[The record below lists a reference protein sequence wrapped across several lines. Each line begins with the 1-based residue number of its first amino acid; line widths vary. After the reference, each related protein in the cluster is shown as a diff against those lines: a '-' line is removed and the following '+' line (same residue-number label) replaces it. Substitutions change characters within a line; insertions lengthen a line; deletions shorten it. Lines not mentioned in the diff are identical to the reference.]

1 MNTTTRPTWMMDA
14 GELREYVVERHGQTL
29 LCGGTRYHEAQRWVD
44 RLARR
49 AGLPKDEVLADVLAD
64 TEARF
69 D

>member
-1 MNTTTRPTWMMDA
+1 MKPTWMMDA

-29 LCGGTRYHEAQRWVD
+29 LVGGTRYHEARRWVT

-49 AGLPKDEVLADVLAD
+49 AGLPPDVVLADVLAD
-64 TEARF
+64 AEARF